1 MMVGLLADG
10 QNAIAENHR
19 TLLKYARQ

>member
-19 TLLKYARQ
+19 TLLKHARQ